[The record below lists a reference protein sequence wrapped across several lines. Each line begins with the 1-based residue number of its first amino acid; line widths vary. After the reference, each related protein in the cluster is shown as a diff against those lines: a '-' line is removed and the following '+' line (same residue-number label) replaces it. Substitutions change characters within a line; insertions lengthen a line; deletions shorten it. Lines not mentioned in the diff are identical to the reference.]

1 MRLMTQ
7 NTTSD
12 TGWEALTPAL
22 RECGEIAAMRLSQA
36 LADAVLNASN
46 ALLDQA
52 TQSLTPIEREAWLE
66 SADVARAMRLGI
78 GREFTRHFQM
88 RYARACQDGAQRT
101 VPDEPLAL
109 RDISPQGHGVGFIER
124 FRQYVA
130 WDGLSRLTRCYAD
143 LLGNTDLDP
152 LDSPVGPRVLDAALQ
167 AALHAQPGGEAAKA
181 RLRSA
186 VHKEFLGRVNL
197 LYRDLTSFM
206 IALGF
211 VETRALTQRRS
222 EHAPPAVATE
232 TPAESDAQDVPAPA
246 PEDACLA
253 SLAPGSWIEYRRPGK
268 APHPLRLSW
277 ASPKRSLFLW
287 TTAEGGRTLCV
298 SAEELS
304 AAFAAGRARLI
315 NVGQTAA
322 GTVVGQR
329 KTA

>member
-1 MRLMTQ
+1 M
-7 NTTSD
+7 
-12 TGWEALTPAL
+12 
-22 RECGEIAAMRLSQA
+22 
-36 LADAVLNASN
+36 
-46 ALLDQA
+46 
-52 TQSLTPIEREAWLE
+52 
-66 SADVARAMRLGI
+66 
-78 GREFTRHFQM
+78 
-88 RYARACQDGAQRT
+88 
-101 VPDEPLAL
+101 
-109 RDISPQGHGVGFIER
+109 SPQGHGVGFIER

-143 LLGNTDLDP
+143 LLGNHDLDP
-152 LDSPVGPRVLDAALQ
+152 LDAPVGPRVLDAALQ
-167 AALHAQPGGEAAKA
+167 AALHAQPGSEAAKV

-211 VETRALTQRRS
+211 VETRALRQRKS
-222 EHAPPAVATE
+222 EDASPAVVPETPSEPDVQEGAAPPT
-232 TPAESDAQDVPAPA
+232 
-246 PEDACLA
+246 EDACIA

-315 NVGQTAA
+315 NVGQPATSTA
-322 GTVVGQR
+322 VGQR